1 MQATR
6 LTLICHARTVAQ
18 KLAQFPTDQ
27 PVEMDGHAARKPR
40 CHSFKKAFRLVCG
53 PELRTRQTAGLFG
66 GDMEIISA
74 LRDYDIGRWKGAWIK
89 DLQKTEPAAL
99 QAWLD
104 NPELSPHGGE
114 SRVQL
119 RHRIAAWLMTLE
131 STPGHVIAVT
141 HPDVI
146 RAALTQVLSSAAFN
160 DIDVEPLSA
169 IELRFNGRWRLRL
182 TGGNAEV
189 IDG

>member
-1 MQATR
+1 
-6 LTLICHARTVAQ
+6 
-18 KLAQFPTDQ
+18 
-27 PVEMDGHAARKPR
+27 MDWHAARESR
-40 CHSFKKAFRLVCG
+40 SHAFKKAFRLMCG
-53 PELRTRQTAGLFG
+53 PELRARQTAGLFG
-66 GDMEIISA
+66 SEMEIVSA
-74 LRDYDIGRWKGAWIK
+74 LRDYDRGRWHGARID
-89 DLQKTEPAAL
+89 DLQISEPAAL

-119 RHRIAAWLMTLE
+119 CHRVAAWLATLE
-131 STPGHVIAVT
+131 STPGHIIAIT

-146 RAALTQVLSSAAFN
+146 RAALTQVLRSAAFN

-182 TGGNAEV
+182 SSDEAQG
-189 IDG
+189 I